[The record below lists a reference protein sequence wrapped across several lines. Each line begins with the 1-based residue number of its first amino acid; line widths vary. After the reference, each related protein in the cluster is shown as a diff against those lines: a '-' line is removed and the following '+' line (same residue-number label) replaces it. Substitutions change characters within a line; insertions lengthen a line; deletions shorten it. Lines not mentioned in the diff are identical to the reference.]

1 MRGAVRWFKVMRR
14 GWAVAGVAFATVALL
29 AACGAIT
36 GNGNKDNPASDIF
49 DKIRGTDLLPRYP
62 QQSETVNTR
71 AGNGPQAASYYG
83 NGAVTAAAPPTF
95 TGAQQASGGD
105 GYDLNFEN
113 APVTTVAK
121 VILGDILGVGYIID
135 PRVQGTVTLASGRP
149 VPKSDIL
156 YVLENSL
163 RTSNVALVREARGYR
178 LVPLPEAAG
187 GGTIDTRP
195 EAGYG
200 LTVVSL
206 QHVSVQTVVKL
217 LDSFAT
223 KPGAVRAEPGRNI
236 LLIQGTGAER
246 RSALDT
252 ILSFDADWMRGQSVG
267 IYPVRNG
274 TPEAIISELERIMD
288 SGEGGLSQSLVKF
301 QPVARLNAVLVV
313 ARKPELMRTA
323 ATWIN
328 RLDNSDASSTGVKVY
343 RVRYGDAKQIAAL
356 LNDIFTGRAGGGF
369 DSATNQLAPGGGLT
383 TTSSGPSSSTGP
395 GQPPAT
401 LGGGQPPGTGGVGQ
415 TGYAGPPGGGGNLS
429 AGSLFR
435 GPGGGRGGDGGGGL
449 GGAGGPGIL
458 PGVRITP
465 DVVNNALLIYANQ
478 ENYRIIESTLRQ
490 IDRPQLQVAI
500 DATIAEITLNDT
512 LTYGVQYFLK
522 SSDIG
527 AGQNKGSLTF
537 NPVNSSPVLGQVL
550 PAFNFVLG
558 TQMQPRVVLDALHSV
573 TDVKVLSTPSV
584 VVINNQVATLQV
596 GDQIPITTQSAT
608 AVTAP
613 GAPIVSSIDYRN
625 TGVILRVVPRINV
638 NGNVLLDIEQEISNV
653 ADNANAQTLTPTV
666 SERKIKSSIAVAS
679 GQTVLLGGLISETQN
694 RSRSGIPILD
704 QIPNFGDAF
713 ARNNGTVARTEL
725 IIFIRPQIIRDTVDA
740 YHIAEELRGK
750 MRGKLNASDQ
760 PATPQFLRPK
770 PPTAQ

>member
-1 MRGAVRWFKVMRR
+1 MRGVVRWFKVMRR

-36 GNGNKDNPASDIF
+36 NNGNKDAPASDIF

-62 QQSETVNTR
+62 QQSETANTHG
-71 AGNGPQAASYYG
+71 GNGPRAASYYG
-83 NGAVTAAAPPTF
+83 NGAVTAPPPVPF
-95 TGAQQASGGD
+95 TGAQQAPGGD
-105 GYDLNFEN
+105 GYDLSFEN

-149 VPKSDIL
+149 IPKSDIL
-156 YVLENSL
+156 FVLENAL

-187 GGTIDTRP
+187 GGSVDTSP

-200 LTVVSL
+200 LTVVPL

-236 LLIQGTGAER
+236 LLVQGTGAER

-288 SGEGGLSQSLVKF
+288 AGEGGLSQSLVKF

-313 ARKPELMRTA
+313 SRKPELMRTA
-323 ATWIN
+323 ATWIS
-328 RLDNSDASSTGVKVY
+328 RLDNSDATSTGVKVY

-356 LNDIFTGRAGGGF
+356 LNDIFTGRGGGL
-369 DSATNQLAPGGGLT
+369 DSPTNQLAPGGGLT
-383 TTSSGPSSSTGP
+383 TTSSGPPSSTGP
-395 GQPPAT
+395 GQSPGT
-401 LGGGQPPGTGGVGQ
+401 LGGGQPPGPGSVGQ
-415 TGYAGPPGGGGNLS
+415 TSGAPPQGGGNLS

-435 GPGGGRGGDGGGGL
+435 SPSGGAGGL
-449 GGAGGPGIL
+449 GGTGGPGIL

-527 AGQNKGSLTF
+527 AGQNKGSITF
-537 NPVNSSPVLGQVL
+537 NPVNSNPVLGQVL
-550 PAFNFVLG
+550 PAFNFLVG
-558 TQMQPRVVLDALHSV
+558 TQATPRVVLDALHSV

-608 AVTAP
+608 AVSAP

-653 ADNANAQTLTPTV
+653 ADNANSQTLTPTV

-704 QIPNFGDAF
+704 QIPNLGDAF

-725 IIFIRPQIIRDTVDA
+725 IIFIRPQIIRDGVDA

>member
-1 MRGAVRWFKVMRR
+1 MRGVLRRFKFVRR
-14 GWAVAGVAFATVALL
+14 GWVLPGLAFATVALL

-36 GNGNKDNPASDIF
+36 NGNQDTPASDIF
-49 DKIRGTDLLPRYP
+49 DKVRGMDLLPRYP
-62 QQSETVNTR
+62 QQSETTDTR
-71 AGNGPQAASYYG
+71 PGNGPRSASYYG
-83 NGAVTAAAPPTF
+83 SGAVTAPAPPQF
-95 TGAQQASGGD
+95 TGAQQTPGGD
-105 GYDLNFEN
+105 GFDLNFEN
-113 APVTTVAK
+113 APVSTVAK

-149 VPKSDIL
+149 VPKADIL
-156 YVLENSL
+156 YVLESAL
-163 RTSNVALVREARGYR
+163 RMSNVALVREARGYR
-178 LVPLPEAAG
+178 LTPLPDATG
-187 GGTIDTRP
+187 GGPVDTRP

-200 LTVVSL
+200 LTVVPL

-223 KPGAVRAEPGRNI
+223 KPGAVRADPGRN
-236 LLIQGTGAER
+236 LLVIQGTGSER

-267 IYPVRNG
+267 IFPVRNG
-274 TPEAIISELERIMD
+274 TPEPIITELERIMD
-288 SGEGGLSQSLVKF
+288 AGEGGLSQGLVRF
-301 QPVARLNAVLVV
+301 QPVARLNSILVV
-313 ARKPELMRTA
+313 SRKPELLKTA
-323 ATWIN
+323 STWIN
-328 RLDNSDASSTGVKVY
+328 RLDSSDATNTGVRVY

-356 LNDIFTGRAGGGF
+356 LNDIFTGRGGG
-369 DSATNQLAPGGGLT
+369 SGLESPTNQLAPGGGMT
-383 TTSSGPSSSTGP
+383 TTSSGPP
-395 GQPPAT
+395 GGAGQSAGTFGSRPPTQSVGGAPPVGGAAPP
-401 LGGGQPPGTGGVGQ
+401 GGGNVSAGSLFGGS
-415 TGYAGPPGGGGNLS
+415 PPGGGG
-429 AGSLFR
+429 
-435 GPGGGRGGDGGGGL
+435 

-458 PGVRITP
+458 AGVRITP

-500 DATIAEITLNDT
+500 DATIAEITLNDS
-512 LTYGVQYFLK
+512 LAYGVQYFLK

-527 AGQNKGSLTF
+527 AGQNKGSLIF
-537 NPVNSSPVLGQVL
+537 NPVNANPTLGRVL
-550 PAFNFVLG
+550 PAFNFLLG
-558 TQMQPRVVLDALHSV
+558 TEAQPRVVLDALHGV

-608 AVTAP
+608 AVTAA

-666 SERKIKSSIAVAS
+666 SERKIKSSISVAS
-679 GQTVLLGGLISETQN
+679 GQTVLLGGLISQTQN
-694 RSRSGIPILD
+694 KTRSGIPILD
-704 QIPNFGDAF
+704 QIPNIGDAF
-713 ARNNGTVARTEL
+713 ARNNGTVVRTEL
-725 IIFIRPQIIRDTVDA
+725 IIFIRPQIIRDSVDA
-740 YHIAEELRGK
+740 YRIAEELRGK

-760 PATPQFLRPK
+760 PATPQLFRPK